1 VVWRQIHKV
10 LGMEELSMKELFS
23 RPRRGG
29 MDDDAAAGPS
39 SDAAAETEAKQNG
52 DADTRGNGTY
62 T

>member
-1 VVWRQIHKV
+1 
-10 LGMEELSMKELFS
+10 MEELSMKELFS